1 MLLSIIT
8 VNYNDGSSLRN
19 TVESVLR
26 FKEANNIAL
35 EHLVVDGGSTDESLS
50 LLKSFDLP
58 HLRFVSEKDRG
69 IYDAMNKGAKMAQGQ
84 FLIFVNS
91 GDLLL
96 NKKIHD
102 LVPMLTRVST
112 DERLAGVS
120 FDVKYNFK
128 VFSLLIRSR
137 EVDLLSPKM
146 PGIHQGILY
155 KKEIFDTFTYSIEY
169 KICGDYDHFSR
180 ILRSGLQISPVNE
193 TLSLLEAGGI
203 STIKPYLL
211 YKESIFITQKYFDL
225 PSKNLLRLKFGLVK
239 SLVLLVLIY
248 KTSNLLYKI
257 KKYVKW

>member
-8 VNYNDGSSLRN
+8 VNYNDGSSLRK

-26 FKEANNIAL
+26 FKEANNICL

-102 LVPMLTRVST
+102 LIPMLSSVTA

-120 FDVKYNFK
+120 FDVKYIII
-128 VFSLLIRSR
+128 LL
-137 EVDLLSPKM
+137 LLL
-146 PGIHQGILY
+146 QLIL
-155 KKEIFDTFTYSIEY
+155 IE
-169 KICGDYDHFSR
+169 
-180 ILRSGLQISPVNE
+180 
-193 TLSLLEAGGI
+193 
-203 STIKPYLL
+203 
-211 YKESIFITQKYFDL
+211 
-225 PSKNLLRLKFGLVK
+225 
-239 SLVLLVLIY
+239 
-248 KTSNLLYKI
+248 
-257 KKYVKW
+257 